1 MRRTNDAVTMILLGT
16 MAAALLIASGCQQKP
31 ARSLGSA
38 KPAVE
43 QGAVIARYAG
53 NTFTEADLKEAVATL
68 NPRARK
74 SLDDVERRKQ
84 FVENRILS
92 DLIYRQGETQGFADD
107 ADIQRQVR
115 DLERRLVIQKV
126 MQSHQSAPVTRSR
139 SAVLLR
145 LSCRRVLRRPRQGE
159 PHLGQRRVAGK
170 GYPGTTARRSEPIR
184 AAGRGAFDRPVEREE
199 RRRLGDGSA
208 VAGMVK
214 EFETAAFGLT
224 EDGQISDIVKT
235 RFGYHIIKRNGRE
248 DGTVKPFDEVK
259 EQIRIRLINEKRRVQ
274 TQEFLEK
281 IKRDAGY
288 QLDEEALAAASIRG
302 GDPGNA
308 D

>member
-126 MQSHQSAPVTRSR
+126 MQSHQSATVSDQEVRSYYDSHADEFSGDRVKASHILVKEESLAKDILAQLREDPSRFEQLAAEHSIDR
-139 SAVLLR
+139 SNAKN
-145 LSCRRVLRRPRQGE
+145 GGD
-159 PHLGQRRVAGK
+159 LGMF
-170 GYPGTTARRSEPIR
+170 
-184 AAGRGAFDRPVEREE
+184 GRGR
-199 RRRLGDGSA
+199 
-208 VAGMVK
+208 MVK

-248 DGTVKPFDEVK
+248 DGAVKPFDEVK
-259 EQIRIRLINEKRRVQ
+259 EQIRIRLVNEKRRVQ